1 MAQRQNEFNEF
12 SKDLSNATNEEINT
26 MRDTIK
32 ALRSEAKEAL
42 ASIKSEADESYANE
56 LEEISKEE
64 QYTKKSTTSKKSGKS
79 SASLSPS
86 LSLFISVFIHSF
98 ICLAVPGLSGSTQDP

>member
-1 MAQRQNEFNEF
+1 MVFYNLAAPSQEVESISPLLELQTFV
-12 SKDLSNATNEEINT
+12 
-26 MRDTIK
+26 DT
-32 ALRSEAKEAL
+32 LM
-42 ASIKSEADESYANE
+42 
-56 LEEISKEE
+56 
-64 QYTKKSTTSKKSGKS
+64 KKTAEVMQCGLQGEVMKSGKS